1 MFYLGG
7 MKQYRS
13 LVAAE
18 SSDGYPGF
26 LTAADVLAPAA

>member
-13 LVAAE
+13 LVTAE
-18 SSDGYPGF
+18 ASDGYPGF
-26 LTAADVLAPAA
+26 VTAADVLEPAA